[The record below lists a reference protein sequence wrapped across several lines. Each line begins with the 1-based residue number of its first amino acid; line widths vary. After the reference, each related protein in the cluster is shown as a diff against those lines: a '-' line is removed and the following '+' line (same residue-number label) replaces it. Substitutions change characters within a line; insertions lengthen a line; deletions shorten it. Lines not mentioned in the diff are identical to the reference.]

1 MSLWG
6 ITTAAEDKPKFLPVD
21 KNAAGSTGAR
31 EHAIAVAGGWGL
43 APGLAASGN
52 DNANATPE
60 VLVCVRNL
68 AEFMG
73 SASIIGIN
81 WTDATVA
88 NTGTFDITVT
98 FDEAV
103 DITSATRSADQV
115 ITNKAY
121 ILLSRVGKTDMVED
135 STMACQYFSGSG
147 SNQIV
152 FRGLAVTNAAAG
164 FLAFNGEGVGEAG
177 IITGINFDGTA
188 AMTEE
193 DGKAANGLRLESG
206 TASAGTAGGSL
217 LADGSA
223 CTSVTVA
230 GAITASTAFVIDGLS
245 GATLVA
251 GMTITVNGAGGTPAA
266 SITDADGNTGISTDN
281 SLTIATVTNQT
292 TFTVSEAVTIAN
304 DIVLLAST
312 NGGAEVIADALNFAV
327 AGPKFDSRVDIKTI
341 TRVGA
346 DDSVAVELENGTE
359 DLDGQDNV
367 GGGNNFR
374 MVQESGNA
382 ASLGTG
388 DNALRNIEGRTI
400 RTDPYVVETALDDAA
415 TFLASGSTS
424 GTANVLKGMDVA
436 AA

>member
-223 CTSVTVA
+223 AATLTVNGALTQATTLVVDAVA
-230 GAITASTAFVIDGLS
+230 GA
-245 GATLVA
+245 TLAV
-251 GMTITVNGAGGTPAA
+251 GQVITVNGAGSAPAA
-266 SITDADGNTGISTDN
+266 SITDADGNTAISTNN
-281 SLTIATVTNQT
+281 SLTITAVASQT
-292 TFTVSEAVTIAN
+292 SVTVSEPITVAN
-304 DIVLLAST
+304 NIVLLAST
-312 NGGAEVIADALNFAV
+312 NGGDEIVSDALDFTV
-327 AGPKFDSRVDIKTI
+327 GGPLYATRSDIKTI
-341 TRVGA
+341 TRTGA
-346 DDSVAVELENGTE
+346 DDSVALELEVGTE
-359 DLDGQDNV
+359 DLDGQDTV
-367 GGGNNFR
+367 GTGNIFR
-374 MVQESGNA
+374 LVQESGNA
-382 ASLGTG
+382 ASYNSDGRNAEG
-388 DNALRNIEGRTI
+388 DGNV
-400 RTDPYVVETALDDAA
+400 TDAYVVETALNDAA
-415 TFLASGSTS
+415 TFTESGSTS
-424 GTANVLKGMDVA
+424 GSANILKGIDVA

>member
-52 DNANATPE
+52 DNADATPE

-223 CTSVTVA
+223 AATLTVNGALTQATTLVVDAVA
-230 GAITASTAFVIDGLS
+230 GA
-245 GATLVA
+245 TLAV
-251 GMTITVNGAGGTPAA
+251 GQVITVNGSGSAPAA
-266 SITDADGNTGISTDN
+266 SITDADGGTGISTDN
-281 SLTIATVTNQT
+281 SLTITAVASQT
-292 TFTVSEAVTIAN
+292 SVTVSEPITVAN
-304 DIVLLAST
+304 NIVLLAST
-312 NGGAEVIADALNFAV
+312 NGGEEIVSDSLNFTV
-327 AGPKFDSRVDIKTI
+327 AGPTYDSRSDIKTI
-341 TRVGA
+341 TRTGA
-346 DDSVAVELENGTE
+346 DDSVAIELEDGTE
-359 DLDGQDNV
+359 DLDGI
-367 GGGNNFR
+367 GGGQGTEFR
-374 MVQESGNA
+374 LVQESGNA
-382 ASLGTG
+382 ASADSDG
-388 DNALRNIEGRTI
+388 RNEEGKLLN
-400 RTDPYVVETALDDAA
+400 TDPYVVETALNDAA
-415 TFLASGSTS
+415 TFLGSGSTS
-424 GTANVLKGMDVA
+424 GTANILKGMDVA

>member
-73 SASIIGIN
+73 SASVIGIN

-312 NGGAEVIADALNFAV
+312 NGGEEIAADAINFAV
-327 AGPKFDSRVDIKTI
+327 AGPLFNTESNIKTI
-341 TRVGA
+341 TRTGA
-346 DDSVAVELENGTE
+346 DDSVALELEDGTT
-359 DLDGQDNV
+359 DLDDV
-367 GGGNNFR
+367 GGGQGDDFR
-374 MVQESGNA
+374 LVQESGNA
-382 ASLGTG
+382 ASNNSDGR
-388 DNALRNIEGRTI
+388 NAEGKGI
-400 RTDPYVVETALDDAA
+400 ALTDPYVVEISLNDAA

-424 GTANVLKGMDVA
+424 GTANILKGVDVA